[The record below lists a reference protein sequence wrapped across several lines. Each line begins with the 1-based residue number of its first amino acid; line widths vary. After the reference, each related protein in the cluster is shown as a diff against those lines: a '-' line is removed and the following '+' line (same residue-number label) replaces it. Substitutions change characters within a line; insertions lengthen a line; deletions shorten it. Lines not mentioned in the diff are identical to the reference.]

1 MDTEKE
7 SAFSEDLDHLLSE
20 LQHRRQRNVHTKA
33 KLWWWRATIRF
44 SYLFKR
50 LFDIAFSLC
59 AMIVLLPLGLLL
71 AVLIKLTSPGPVFF
85 VQTRVGKYGR
95 HFRFYKFRSMYQD
108 AEARKKELEAQN
120 QSADGVIFKMKN
132 DPRITPIGRIIR
144 KTSIDELPQFLNVLL
159 GDMSLIGPRPPV
171 PSEVMHYTMEDR
183 KRLLVRPGMTC
194 LWQISGRSDLPFQQQ
209 TRLDKEYIVSRSL
222 KQELLILL
230 RTVPAILSGKGA
242 Y

>member
-1 MDTEKE
+1 MDTEKDRSFTE
-7 SAFSEDLDHLLSE
+7 NLDAVLTE
-20 LQHRRQRNVHTKA
+20 LQQRSQQNVQTKA

-59 AMIVLLPLGLLL
+59 AMIVLLPFGLLL

-108 AEARKKELEAQN
+108 AEQRKKELESQN

-159 GDMSLIGPRPPV
+159 GDMSLIGPRPPL
-171 PSEVMHYTMEDR
+171 PSEVVHYTMEDR

-194 LWQISGRSDLPFQQQ
+194 LWQISGRSDLPFKQQAQ
-209 TRLDKEYIVSRSL
+209 LDKEYIIARSL

-230 RTVPAILSGKGA
+230 RTVPAILSGRGA

>member
-7 SAFSEDLDHLLSE
+7 NAFSEDLDHLLSE

>member
-7 SAFSEDLDHLLSE
+7 NAFSEDLDHLLSE

-108 AEARKKELEAQN
+108 AEARKKELESQN

-144 KTSIDELPQFLNVLL
+144 KTSMDELPQFLNVLL

>member
-1 MDTEKE
+1 MDTEQEKN
-7 SAFSEDLDHLLSE
+7 FSEDLDDLLNQ
-20 LQHRRQRNVHTKA
+20 LKHRRRQNVHTKA

-50 LFDIAFSLC
+50 LFDIVFSLS

-108 AEARKKELEAQN
+108 AEQRKKELESQN

-171 PSEVMHYTMEDR
+171 PSEVVHYTMEDR

-194 LWQISGRSDLPFQQQ
+194 L
-209 TRLDKEYIVSRSL
+209 
-222 KQELLILL
+222 
-230 RTVPAILSGKGA
+230 
-242 Y
+242 

>member
-7 SAFSEDLDHLLSE
+7 NAFSEDLDHLLSE

-132 DPRITPIGRIIR
+132 DPRITPIGRFIR
-144 KTSIDELPQFLNVLL
+144 KTSMDELPQFLNVLL